1 MIVPTYQ
8 ASFAAGIISPRL
20 RGRVDLQ
27 QYAAGAED
35 LTNVVVLTGGA
46 VTRRQG
52 SYYIAAPKANARVRL
67 VDWRIGTDVTYQLEF
82 GNLYVRF
89 YRDRG
94 RLVDGG
100 GTPLEITTPW
110 TTAELRDLVFA
121 GSADVL
127 TIFHGSHQPRQ
138 LSRTAADLFSLA
150 LLEFVNGPY
159 DAENTGDVPAAAA
172 TPTNSSAEA
181 ATVEPSTGGSGS
193 GYGGDPTGS
202 GEGADGPAGGSGSEA
217 EAGGGEEGGGAGGA
231 SGA

>member
-1 MIVPTYQ
+1 MALVPTYQ
-8 ASFAAGIISPRL
+8 ASFAAGIVSPRL

-52 SYYIAAPKANARVRL
+52 SYYIAAPKANVRVRL
-67 VDWRIGTDVTYQLEF
+67 VDWRIGTDVSYQLEF

-100 GTPLEITTPW
+100 AAPLEITTPY
-110 TTAELRDLVFA
+110 TTDELRDLVFA

-138 LSRTAADLFSLA
+138 LSRTAANVFSLA
-150 LLEFVNGPY
+150 LLEFINGPY
-159 DAENTGDVPAAAA
+159 DAENTGDVPGTAAAPSA
-172 TPTNSSAEA
+172 SSTEA
-181 ATVEPSTGGSGS
+181 ATVTPPVTGSGS
-193 GYGGDPTGS
+193 GYGGDPTG
-202 GEGADGPAGGSGSEA
+202 G
-217 EAGGGEEGGGAGGA
+217 GGGEGEGGGEAETGGGE
-231 SGA
+231 SGSGGGPGAETA

>member
-1 MIVPTYQ
+1 MALVPTYQ
-8 ASFAAGIISPRL
+8 ASFAAGVISPRL

-100 GTPLEITTPW
+100 GVPLEITTPW

-159 DAENTGDVPAAAA
+159 DAENTGDVPSA
-172 TPTNSSAEA
+172 PTSPTTSSAEDA
-181 ATVEPSTGGSGS
+181 AETTSPGGTGS

-202 GEGADGPAGGSGSEA
+202 GEGGAEGDGGGEA
-217 EAGGGEEGGGAGGA
+217 EGGGGEEGGGGGGA

>member
-1 MIVPTYQ
+1 M
-8 ASFAAGIISPRL
+8 
-20 RGRVDLQ
+20 
-27 QYAAGAED
+27 
-35 LTNVVVLTGGA
+35 VLTGGA

-100 GTPLEITTPW
+100 AAPLEIATPYTTDQ
-110 TTAELRDLVFA
+110 LRALVFA

-138 LSRTAADLFSLA
+138 LSRTAANVFSLA
-150 LLEFVNGPY
+150 LLEFINGPY
-159 DAENTGDVPAAAA
+159 DAENTGDVPAAPTAPTSSSTETAA
-172 TPTNSSAEA
+172 
-181 ATVEPSTGGSGS
+181 VEPTVTGSGS
-193 GYGGDPTGS
+193 GYGGDATGS
-202 GEGADGPAGGSGSEA
+202 GEGAGGTEG
-217 EAGGGEEGGGAGGA
+217 EAGGGETGGDPGG
-231 SGA
+231 SGNGPA